1 MANNCDFTMTGL
13 RDRLPEAFDKV
24 TANTCKEIISKV
36 NEQEKK
42 YWSEDEMLDEIYAE
56 NAEEDYAGSRDFENQ
71 GEESCLEDM

>member
-13 RDRLPEAFDKV
+13 RDRLPKAFAKV

-56 NAEEDYAGSRDFENQ
+56 NAEEDYPGSRDFENQ